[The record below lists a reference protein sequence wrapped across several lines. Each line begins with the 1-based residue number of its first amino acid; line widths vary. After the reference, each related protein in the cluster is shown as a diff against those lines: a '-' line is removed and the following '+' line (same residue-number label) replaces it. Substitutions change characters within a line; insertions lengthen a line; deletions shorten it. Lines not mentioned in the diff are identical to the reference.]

1 MNRRTKR
8 RLIVLAAVGGVVVA
22 AGVGGTAVRK
32 MRRAQM
38 AETARTEGMAA
49 YEAKDY
55 SAARSSLGRY
65 VKYHDN
71 EPEVWTAL
79 GDAQRHL
86 EKPNAKHLTEARAF
100 LDQAVLLDSNNVKA
114 REILLVIHMQLG
126 NWQELASVAGD
137 LLELDPKNE
146 RAGRLRIEANLR
158 RRDEDAAISAA
169 QEFVSTQGGAIEAH
183 LEMLRVFQS
192 FGRSAR
198 VQREYLDT
206 EVAPTHSGT
215 TSLAALRATVEY
227 DADQSQRATELL
239 TQAGEAG
246 ATDGPGARL
255 LLNVIEL
262 TSARTRNMALFDQ
275 SELWLVEWLEQE
287 DLAPH
292 LFEVA
297 AGRAWRLGQPSRT
310 VDMATRAMG
319 QETANESVFA
329 WGLLGAMELG
339 MDGQDTANRLREAFE
354 AATSEDRA
362 NLADR
367 WRQLI
372 DAAGR
377 TARGQTASDL
387 PLSHEGD
394 GTNVLGPDGVAGFY
408 DALDDAGRYNTRE
421 AIDQLADL
429 SQMPS
434 WRRARFTLTGI
445 LLSEGNATGA
455 LSVLN
460 SDEGLRNSAGG
471 AELFGDALASML
483 EAGGTLS
490 DQDAGT
496 LDGFLAKSPDN
507 PILLAAI
514 GRGALVRGD
523 ADRARELAQRLA
535 GSEAAQAAIA
545 AVRFAA
551 SLQAVDAELA
561 EAVIDRVAVTATSPR
576 QIAAAAIGMAE
587 LGQVDQARDLIAQ
600 SAGRIE
606 AGSTHEWTLARIK
619 LANAIADTRSLET
632 LEQVSAAN
640 ASDPR
645 VQIEILNADAIWAD
659 RERAGQVI
667 ARLREAQGEAGLDW
681 RIFEA
686 GRLLD
691 ISDTIE
697 TANGVAVLLEP
708 VLTSPRGKRDTRA
721 MLIAADAF
729 ERNGTVESELEALAL
744 ASDGNDPLAALPRL
758 IDRLQGL
765 GRSTEAATRLR
776 QFVEYGNVPPESR
789 AMRLQLLQRQGM
801 RDQAARDVEALASAG
816 YPQYILLAGVES
828 RPRGSS
834 VPLTDRENKS
844 LASELTPQGEI
855 YAAQL
860 LARVGR
866 FDDGLARLE
875 ALPASTE
882 AGSRAIII
890 AQFLSDEG
898 KPEQALAYL
907 TRYAET
913 SDNPDAWTE
922 AARMLVGQKR
932 VDEAIA
938 LLDRAAT
945 ALPGNA
951 SIAAFRASVDPDSGA
966 SPFDRM
972 ARFTVSAADREDANE
987 SMRELGAIAKRY
999 VTGQL
1004 DTAQAAQAIE
1014 ALSERR
1020 ATYYPLWPLLIA
1032 AYRQLELPA
1041 QAVQTA
1047 RDAMESIPS
1056 DPRPARD
1063 ATQLLLEL
1071 GRFEEALGAAS
1082 RWRSLADTDDE
1093 QSQAEA
1099 DMALGIAEYHRGN
1112 VDRAVG
1118 LLQPQRDRMLQDI
1131 ESHEMAVRSLAEALA
1146 VADRLDEAEGILLP
1160 LAQGSNRWAAFM
1172 ASVASVAPETPANTE
1187 RASRWLETLTPLL
1200 SGHVEGTFNMA
1211 SSWMA
1216 LYERTKDIAYADRVV
1231 ALAQAAERSGAG
1243 SWQLTAILATAYK
1256 SKGEPS
1262 PAVAAYERAL
1272 ALAGA
1277 RIPALLN
1284 NAAWLLTSE
1293 LGEHDRA
1300 VAMAR
1305 EAVSGSNN
1313 PNSNRADRAVFHH
1326 TLGSALLASGD
1337 PGAALRAFDDGLG
1350 LADTPSLQ
1358 LGRIEALLAANRRT
1372 EATESFGRL
1381 RPNDSWT
1388 PTQQTR
1394 YESLENILGSG

>member
-22 AGVGGTAVRK
+22 AGVGGTAIRN
-32 MRRAQM
+32 MNRAQM

-55 SAARSSLGRY
+55 STARASLGRY
-65 VKYHDN
+65 IKYHRD

-100 LDQAVLLDSNNVKA
+100 LDQAVLIDSQNTKA
-114 REILLVIHMQLG
+114 REILLDIHMQLG
-126 NWQELASVAGD
+126 NWQELASVASD
-137 LLELDPKNE
+137 LLELDPENE

-158 RRDEDAAISAA
+158 RRDEDEAISAA
-169 QEFVSTQGGAIEAH
+169 REFVSMQDGAIEAH
-183 LEMLRVFQS
+183 LEMLRVLQS

-206 EVAPTHSGT
+206 EVAPAHSGT

-227 DADQSQRATELL
+227 DAGQPQRATEFLQ
-239 TQAGEAG
+239 QAGEAG

-255 LLNVIEL
+255 LLDVLEL
-262 TSARTRNMALFDQ
+262 IAANTRNMALFDQ
-275 SELWLVEWLEQE
+275 SQSWLMEWLEQE
-287 DLAPH
+287 ELAPH
-292 LFEVA
+292 LLEVA
-297 AGRAWRLGQPSRT
+297 AGRAWRLGQPSRA
-310 VDMATRAMG
+310 VDMATRAIG
-319 QETANESVFA
+319 LELANESVFG

-339 MDGQDTANRLREAFE
+339 MEGQSTAIRLREAFE
-354 AATSEDRA
+354 AQANEERA

-367 WRQLI
+367 WRQII
-372 DAAGR
+372 DAAAR
-377 TARGQTASDL
+377 AARGQTASDQ
-387 PLSHEGD
+387 PLLRD
-394 GTNVLGPDGVAGFY
+394 GRGANSLGPDGVAGFY
-408 DALDDAGRYNTRE
+408 DALDDASRYNTRE
-421 AIDQLADL
+421 AIARLAEL
-429 SQMPS
+429 SLQPS
-434 WRRARFTLTGI
+434 WRRARFTLAGI
-445 LLSEGNATGA
+445 LLSEGRPTDA

-460 SDEGLRNSAGG
+460 RDEGLRMSAGG

-490 DQDAGT
+490 DEDAGT
-496 LDGFLAKSPDN
+496 LDGYLAKNPDN

-523 ADRARELAQRLA
+523 TDRARELAQRLA

-576 QIAAAAIGMAE
+576 QVAAAAIGMAE
-587 LGQVDQARDLIAQ
+587 IGQFDQARDLVE
-600 SAGRIE
+600 RR
-606 AGSTHEWTLARIK
+606 AGSGESGSAHEWNLARIK
-619 LANAIADTRSLET
+619 LANAIADTQSLET

-645 VQIEILNADAIWAD
+645 VQIEILNATAIWAD

-686 GRLLD
+686 SRQLE
-691 ISDTIE
+691 SDDSIE

-708 VLTSPRGKRDTRA
+708 VLTSARGKRDTRA

-729 ERNGTVESELEALAL
+729 ERNGTVDSELQAL
-744 ASDGNDPLAALPRL
+744 ASAADGNDPLAALPRL
-758 IDRLQGL
+758 INRLQGL
-765 GRSTEAATRLR
+765 GRSTDAAARLR

-801 RDQAARDVEALASAG
+801 HDEAARDVEALASAN
-816 YPQYILLAGVES
+816 YPQYILLAGVGS

-834 VPLTDRENKS
+834 VPLTEREIQS
-844 LASELTPQGEI
+844 LEAELTPQGEI

-866 FDDGLARLE
+866 LDDGLARLE
-875 ALPASTE
+875 ALPASSE

-898 KPEQALAYL
+898 RSEQALAYL
-907 TRYAET
+907 TRHAET
-913 SDNPDAWTE
+913 SNNPDAWTE

-932 VDEAIA
+932 IDEAIA

-951 SIAAFRASVDPDSGA
+951 SIAEFRNSVDPDSGA

-987 SMRELGAIAKRY
+987 SMKELGAIAKRY
-999 VTGQL
+999 VTGEL
-1004 DTAQAAQAIE
+1004 DTNQTAQALD
-1014 ALSERR
+1014 ALSKRR

-1032 AYRQLELPA
+1032 VYRQLDLPD
-1041 QAVQTA
+1041 QAIQAA
-1047 RDAMESIPS
+1047 RDAMASIPG

-1063 ATQLLLEL
+1063 ATQLMLEL
-1071 GRFEEALGAAS
+1071 GLFEEALGVAG
-1082 RWRSLADTDDE
+1082 RWRSMADDDDE
-1093 QSQAEA
+1093 QSRAEA
-1099 DMALGIAEYHRGN
+1099 DMALGIAEYHRDN
-1112 VDRAVG
+1112 VDRALG
-1118 LLQPQRDRMLQDI
+1118 LLQPQLDRMLQDV
-1131 ESHEMAVRSLAEALA
+1131 ESHEMAVRSLAEALT
-1146 VADRLDEAEGILLP
+1146 VADRMDEAEGILLP
-1160 LAQGSNRWAAFM
+1160 LAQDSTRWAAFM
-1172 ASVASVAPETPANTE
+1172 ASVAAVAPDTQANTD
-1187 RASRWLETLTPLL
+1187 RASKWLEMLTPLL
-1200 SGHVEGTFNMA
+1200 SGHIEGTFNTA
-1211 SSWMA
+1211 SSWMT

-1231 ALAQAAERSGAG
+1231 ALAQAAERSDTS
-1243 SWQLTAILATAYK
+1243 SWQLTAILATALEA
-1256 SKGEPS
+1256 KGEPS

-1272 ALAGA
+1272 TLAGA
-1277 RIPALLN
+1277 RIPVLLN

-1293 LGEHDRA
+1293 LGEHGRA

-1305 EAVSGSNN
+1305 EAVAFSNV
-1313 PNSNRADRAVFHH
+1313 PNFPRADRAIFHH

-1337 PGAALRAFDDGLG
+1337 HAAALRAFDDGLG
-1350 LADTPSLQ
+1350 MADTPALR

-1372 EATESFGRL
+1372 EASESFGRL

-1388 PTQQTR
+1388 PSQQIR
-1394 YESLENILGSG
+1394 YEYLGKILGSG